1 MPFIEGMVWASEKCV
16 GVTLTNRS
24 SIKIINN
31 LLIKTLLII
40 AFSVSIANGQVQAN
54 GGYTA
59 QIDLAGNS
67 YTEHWLGFYGII
79 SNNTMMIGNSYA
91 KNDTAIFTGIR
102 AHEGDYIL
110 ITTSPSPP
118 FGLRAGNIA
127 TVDEITGWGD
137 DSGSNTFTHSSNY
150 RIPYSEDILTDVPSI
165 YMFDNKTQYSREALF
180 SDSNGN
186 PVFAVPIENID
197 NTSSHF
203 FQLMLPDNG
212 NLTYYFFYLQSD
224 VQ

>member
-1 MPFIEGMVWASEKCV
+1 M
-16 GVTLTNRS
+16 TNRS
-24 SIKIINN
+24 PIKIINN
-31 LLIKTLLII
+31 LLIKTLFII
-40 AFSVSIANGQVQAN
+40 AFYVSIASGQVHAN
-54 GGYTA
+54 GGYIS

-79 SNNTMMIGNSYA
+79 TNNTMMIGNSYM
-91 KNDTAIFTGIR
+91 KNYTAIFTGIR
-102 AHEGDYIL
+102 AHEGDYLL
-110 ITTSPSPP
+110 ITTSSSPP
-118 FGLRAGNIA
+118 FGLRAGNISS
-127 TVDEITGWGD
+127 VNEITGLGD

-150 RIPYSEDILTDVPSI
+150 RIPYSEAILTDAPSI
-165 YMFDNKTQYSREALF
+165 YMFDNKKQYSREALF

-197 NTSSHF
+197 NISSHF

-212 NLTYYFFYLQSD
+212 NLKYYFFYMPSD